1 MIDLNEVACRD
12 AVKSFKRLL
21 TFLDGEPTKEQLGK
35 ITATLRAANYA
46 LDLNGDDIRTVQV
59 VTRRINTLV
68 DEFQTGA

>member
-46 LDLNGDDIRTVQV
+46 LDLNGDDRRSPNQRRTE
-59 VTRRINTLV
+59 TPRRFRRGV
-68 DEFQTGA
+68 FV